1 MRRRR
6 ASAVVLLLAVV
17 NALRP
22 DANMTPTYE
31 LLSKRCVNLHTKL
44 QRQVWIGITGGPGAG
59 KSTVAEAVAAMCR
72 DQGVKATALPMDGF
86 HFSKEK
92 LRELDPPDAATLLP
106 VRGAPQTFDAE
117 AFCAAVSAA
126 RRTGRCDAWPTYSR
140 ELSDPVDGG
149 VVLSGDD
156 AIVLCEGNYLLL
168 GNLDGAEAERW
179 RPLQF
184 DESWFVRP
192 AGGVPEQRNRVVE
205 RHLET
210 WTDEKTAAWG
220 AATAREGAEK
230 RADANDVPNA
240 YLVDRCRAFADLE
253 VQSL

>member
-6 ASAVVLLLAVV
+6 ATAALVLVAAVHALQPDV
-17 NALRP
+17 NMRA
-22 DANMTPTYE
+22 TYQR
-31 LLSKRCVNLHTKL
+31 LSERCMSLHTKL

-59 KSTVAEAVAAMCR
+59 KSTVAEAVAQCCN
-72 DQGVKATALPMDGF
+72 DLGVRATALPMDGF

-92 LRELDPPDAATLLP
+92 LRELDPPDAETLMPL
-106 VRGAPQTFDAE
+106 RGAPQTFDAE
-117 AFCAAVSAA
+117 AFCAAVADA
-126 RRTGRCDAWPTYSR
+126 QRTGRCDAWPTYSR

-149 VVLSGDD
+149 AVLSSDD

-168 GNLDGAEAERW
+168 GKLDGAEAERW
-179 RPLQF
+179 RPLDF

-192 AGGVPEQRNRVVE
+192 AGGVPEQRDRVVE

-230 RADANDVPNA
+230 RADSNDVPNA
-240 YLVDRCRAFADLE
+240 YLVDRCRGFADLE
-253 VQSL
+253 VESL